1 MSGLGSG
8 IIGRKIIHLPEVDST
23 NEYAKLIALNE
34 PDGTVVVA
42 DRQTAGKGRKGRT
55 WASPEGGLWMSVILK
70 PRGRPEDIPKLVF
83 IGALAVADTL
93 GEFGIEADIKWP
105 NDVWV
110 NGKKI
115 CGILAEGRLSQFV
128 VLGIGLNVNNEIPEE
143 LKGMATSMKAVLG
156 RRAEL
161 DEVLRVLIE
170 RLDRWY
176 TVFLEGRYGEIIS
189 AVRER
194 SLVLGREVKV
204 IEEGIELVGKAVDID
219 DDGALILE
227 TSGGR
232 VRVLYGDVSLRF
244 V

>member
-1 MSGLGSG
+1 MPGPGSKL
-8 IIGRKIIHLPEVDST
+8 IGRKIVHLPEVDST

-34 PDGTVVVA
+34 PEGTVVVA

-70 PRGRPEDIPKLVF
+70 PEAEPKHLPKLVF
-83 IGALAVADTL
+83 IGALAVVDTL
-93 GEFGIEADIKWP
+93 WKFGIEAGIKWP
-105 NDVWV
+105 NDVWI
-110 NGKKI
+110 NGRKI
-115 CGILAEGRLSQFV
+115 CGVLTEGRIGEFV
-128 VLGIGLNVNNEIPEE
+128 ILGIGLNVNNEIPEE

-170 RLDRWY
+170 RLDGWY